1 MKTIL
6 AAAVIAGL
14 LAAAPGGSVRA
25 QEPPQRSVFVVVV
38 MEHAF
43 RGPYQTDYHG
53 MARGTGFF
61 VASDGTALT
70 SSHLVYPVRANPV
83 TYQLLAVVGREFY
96 GATLVCASDL
106 PYDPI
111 KQSTGFPLS
120 RDVAKIRLT
129 PPSFPFDQLEYGGT
143 QYAVAHHGS
152 LPAFPALTLA
162 AGPSVGDDV
171 RVLGFGY
178 LREAPVP
185 YEWSATGTVS
195 STGEL
200 RDGTQAFDVT
210 MTREAEPGHSGSPV
224 LNTSDQVVGLWNWG
238 SRSDPKKGV
247 AIGSPA
253 LDPACP

>member
-1 MKTIL
+1 MKSVL
-6 AAAVIAGL
+6 AAAVIGGL
-14 LAAAPGGSVRA
+14 LAAAPGGSARA
-25 QEPPQRSVFVVVV
+25 QEPPQRSVFVVAV

-43 RGPYQTDYHG
+43 QGPHQYTYHG

-61 VASDGTALT
+61 VTSDGTALT
-70 SSHLVYPVRANPV
+70 SSHLVYPVRTNPV

-106 PYDPI
+106 PYDPV
-111 KQSTGFPLS
+111 KQSTSVPVG
-120 RDVAKIRLT
+120 RDIAKIRLT
-129 PPSFPFDQLEYGGT
+129 PSSFPFDQLEYGGT
-143 QYAVAHHGS
+143 QYAVAHQGP

-178 LREAPVP
+178 LSEAPIP

-195 STGEL
+195 RTGEL
-200 RDGTQAFDVT
+200 RDGTQVFEVT

-224 LNTSDQVVGLWNWG
+224 LNLKDQVAGLWNWG
-238 SRSDPKKGV
+238 SVREPKRWM
-247 AIGSPA
+247 AISSPA

>member
-1 MKTIL
+1 MKTFL
-6 AAAVIAGL
+6 AAAVIGGL

-43 RGPYQTDYHG
+43 QGPHQAAYQG

-106 PYDPI
+106 PYDPA
-111 KQSTGFPLS
+111 KQSTSVPLS
-120 RDVAKIRLT
+120 RDIAEIRLT

-143 QYAVAHHGS
+143 QYAVAHRGA

-178 LREAPVP
+178 LKEAPVP

-195 STGEL
+195 RTGEL
-200 RDGTQAFDVT
+200 RDGTQVFQVT
-210 MTREAEPGHSGSPV
+210 MTRAAEHGHSGSPV
-224 LNTSDQVVGLWNWG
+224 LNMSDQVVGLWNWG
-238 SRSDPKKGV
+238 SHNEPKKGV
-247 AIGSPA
+247 AISSPA